1 MMITIPDFL
10 TPDQLRH
17 CREALEKADWQDGR
31 ETAGDLAARVKA
43 NRQLAPGDP
52 LVRELGDLILD
63 CLGRNDRF
71 LAAALPLK
79 VLPPRFNR
87 YEDGG
92 TYGNHVDNAI
102 FSVPGTPHRIRSDI
116 SATLFFSEPDEY
128 EGGELVVEDTYGS
141 HTVKLPAGHMVL
153 YPGTSLHRVTP
164 VTKGVRLAS
173 FFWVQS
179 LVREDSRRALLWE
192 LDGAIGDVR
201 RDNSESDA
209 APKLMAVY
217 HNLLR
222 EWSNT

>member
-1 MMITIPDFL
+1 MMLTIPDFM
-10 TPDQLRH
+10 TPDQVRQ
-17 CREALEKADWQDGR
+17 CRAALEKADWHDGR
-31 ETAGDLAARVKA
+31 ETAGDLAVRVKA
-43 NRQLAPGDP
+43 NRQLAPDDP
-52 LVRELGDLILD
+52 LVQQLGDFILE
-63 CLGRNDRF
+63 CLGKSDRF
-71 LAAALPLK
+71 MAAALPLK

-92 TYGNHVDNAI
+92 AYGNHVDNAI

-116 SATLFFSEPDEY
+116 SATLFFSESDEY
-128 EGGELVVEDTYGS
+128 DGGELVIEDSYGS
-141 HTVKLPAGHMVL
+141 HTVKLPAGHLVL
-153 YPGTSLHRVTP
+153 YPGTSLHRVNP

-192 LDGAIGDVR
+192 LDEAIRQVR
-201 RDNSESDA
+201 SENAESEA

-222 EWSNT
+222 DWSNT